1 MPIYSKKSQSEF
13 ETLDPRLQKIFFNIL
28 MEGPDHAITKG
39 WRGEEEQNKAVAE
52 GRSERPY
59 PTSNHNVRPSRAV
72 DALPSPVEFA
82 ALERGERL
90 AVIKVGLFAGWVLKT
105 AHCMGIKL
113 RWGGD
118 WNRNWNVRDQKFNDW
133 PHYELVD

>member
-39 WRGEEEQNKAVAE
+39 WRGEEEQNRAVAE
-52 GRSERPY
+52 G
-59 PTSNHNVRPSRAV
+59 RAV

-90 AVIKVGLFAGWVLKT
+90 AIIKVGIFAGWVLKT